1 MNGVPLVLSHQ
12 KVYDIRIT
20 KNRTLTEELRDEM
33 FEHAFEISE
42 EDILFLNNWSKL
54 HEKDRFYNWYHGFT
68 EIKRPT
74 YDYVYGI
81 NYYINTS
88 ATSGVV
94 TTQYYGEKFQPDL
107 VDRKL
112 HYEVHVIPP
121 ESVRNN
127 QNVNATFQRGEKMF
141 SIFSHLLGSL
151 RCSKFC
157 PSVRDVMTFLMRS
170 SVLFLSDLISLRAAV
185 QALYLWRIL
194 T

>member
-12 KVYDIRIT
+12 KVYDIGIT

-94 TTQYYGEKFQPDL
+94 TTQNYGEKFQPDL

-121 ESVRNN
+121 ERVRNN
-127 QNVNATFQRGEKMF
+127 QNVTLHFKVEKK
-141 SIFSHLLGSL
+141 
-151 RCSKFC
+151 CS
-157 PSVRDVMTFLMRS
+157 P
-170 SVLFLSDLISLRAAV
+170 
-185 QALYLWRIL
+185 YLV
-194 T
+194 TY